1 MTLFRTLAL
10 CLFFSFLQNVNAQD
24 YKAKIQLGFWTDT
37 VQYPELT
44 PIVNLYVNYLESHP
58 DSIYDNPY
66 WNSAGKKRYKDFDIS
81 RNSVFQGGQG
91 AWTAASFYTIF
102 SAHILSIEKKD
113 SVYKIKVMFYR
124 TEKDQYSKDLAKF
137 NPPMIQRYYAIL
149 ENGEWK
155 LANAFTYDFGAW
167 HTAETKYI
175 NYHFPTKS
183 LYNEEL
189 AEKAN
194 RFCDSIICRF
204 DFSPLEEKIEYYICN
219 GELEVGE
226 ILGYDHYIYGWAAGK
241 TIQNKIISGN
251 GTVYYPH
258 EFVHF
263 IDDDPEPRGHNIS
276 EGFASWLGGSM
287 EKSYPQ
293 LANAFADE
301 YLNSPNASFAWAWES
316 KLSKYALGA
325 LIIDMVFDKKGDKG
339 VLEFMNL
346 PSHNAEESQSSVEE
360 ICGWSSEVF
369 TKKWNRKVGQFAST
383 KK

>member
-1 MTLFRTLAL
+1 MTLNRSLAL
-10 CLFFSFLQNVNAQD
+10 CLFFSFFHHSNAQD
-24 YKAKIQLGFWTDT
+24 YKAKVQLGFWADT

-44 PIVNLYVNYLESHP
+44 PIVNLYVNYIESHP
-58 DSIYDNPY
+58 DSIYNNPY
-66 WNSAGKKRYKDFDIS
+66 WNKAEKKKYKDFDIS

-91 AWTAASFYTIF
+91 SWSAASFYTIF
-102 SAHILSIEKKD
+102 TAHILSIEKKD

-124 TEKDQYSKDLAKF
+124 TGNDQHSKDFAKF

-155 LANAFTYDFGAW
+155 LANAFTYDFGGW

-175 NYHFPTKS
+175 NYHFPRKTMF
-183 LYNEEL
+183 NEEL
-189 AEKAN
+189 AKKAN

-204 DFSPLEEKIEYYICN
+204 DYPPLEEKIEYYICN
-219 GELEVGE
+219 GEFEVGE
-226 ILGYDHYIYGWAAGK
+226 ILGYDFYIYGWALGK

-263 IDDDPEPRGHNIS
+263 IDDDPEPRGQHIA
-276 EGFASWLGGSM
+276 EGFATWLGGSV

-293 LANAFADE
+293 LAEVFANE
-301 YLNSPNASFAWAWES
+301 YLKSPNASFAWAWDS

-325 LIIDMVFDKKGDKG
+325 LIIDMVFDEKGDKG
-339 VLEFMNL
+339 VLEFMKL
-346 PSHNAEESQSSVEE
+346 PSNNAAETKISIQE
-360 ICGWSSEVF
+360 ICGWRDKTF
-369 TKKWNRKVGQFAST
+369 TKKWKQKITEFAS